1 MKQRLIVEGND
12 AIVLAI
18 ICQLRWLPPPK
29 VYEDKLAFIK
39 EFVQVAGGHSKV
51 NAALGQLLA
60 DTAVQNIGAI
70 VDANEVGPQKR
81 WETLKGQLAH
91 VFPNRLLSSIS
102 PNASGSGWLFQHQ
115 FSQCPAFS
123 PVVLPNIFLGKGLTF
138 FPATTTNATCLSQN
152 QHA

>member
-12 AIVLAI
+12 AIVLAT
-18 ICQLRWLPPPK
+18 ICQLRGLPPPK
-29 VYEDKLAFIK
+29 GYEDKLAFIK

-60 DTAVQNIGAI
+60 DTAVQNIGVI

-91 VFPNRLLSSIS
+91 VFPNHLLSSIS
-102 PNASGSGWLFQHQ
+102 PNASG
-115 FSQCPAFS
+115 
-123 PVVLPNIFLGKGLTF
+123 
-138 FPATTTNATCLSQN
+138 
-152 QHA
+152 